1 MPLTDHPTSYA
12 PRSIVGFAIVSRD
25 GMLADSAGVMPDALK
40 CEADQRFFAA
50 GLDQVDVVIHG
61 RHSHEHQKHSPLRKR
76 LIVTHQIRALERAG
90 HCDRQLRWN
99 PRGASLET
107 ALAALEA
114 PHAALGIVG
123 ATDVFGLFLDRYD
136 AFHLTR
142 GPDIQLSGGRPVFP
156 GVPHRAPEDVLAAHG
171 LAPLDTVTLD
181 TAVGLTVTT
190 WWRTL
195 P

>member
-1 MPLTDHPTSYA
+1 MGSGANSTGCN
-12 PRSIVGFAIVSRD
+12 RSPCWR
-25 GMLADSAGVMPDALK
+25 
-40 CEADQRFFAA
+40 
-50 GLDQVDVVIHG
+50 
-61 RHSHEHQKHSPLRKR
+61 HSPLRKR
-76 LIVTHQIRALERAG
+76 LILTHQIRALERAG
-90 HCDRQLRWN
+90 QCDRQLRWN

-142 GPDIQLSGGRPVFP
+142 GPEIQLSGGRPVFP
-156 GVPHRAPEDVLAAHG
+156 SGPDRTPEAILAAHG
-171 LAPLDTVTLD
+171 LAPLGTVTLD
-181 TAVGLTVTT
+181 STVDLTVTT
-190 WWRTL
+190 WRRAL